1 MQRPQIGVVAKDGSE
16 PVNEKYYT
24 SGIQVTIQDMVASN
38 VTTAKKLK
46 YEILDKNGNNVTAEA
61 SGGTSGE
68 SDVPSTTF
76 DMLNDGIYTIRA
88 KAVDAKGKESATR
101 ERQVVIDTANPTIP
115 SLTVN
120 GSKGPNAGDTTYI
133 SAISVAITPG
143 TDTTSG
149 VWGIEYDIQGTN
161 KLNKPREIKTNK
173 TYTVTLTQ
181 VGTNT
186 VYARTK
192 DNAGHYSEQVN
203 TGELTKVTTSS
214 GSEEQAAGVIAKVT
228 LTTEDSINITANIT
242 GKTDQITSYD
252 FQIGTSAS
260 NIATIETRTVDI
272 NKIDGREMSYTY
284 REITGGTALTANTTY
299 YLNVIARDEW
309 GQEYTLS
316 NVLTATTIFNSYV
329 DPMIPV
335 DQSRTGMTVD
345 YMPEK
350 TAGWAIWGEDDNY
363 LYLISR
369 DTSQKVTLT
378 GFPALTEHLKVLDLA
393 VQEYTSSDY
402 TRNDSK
408 SHKGRR
414 YNTRYIAYS
423 N

>member
-228 LTTEDSINITANIT
+228 LTTEDSINVTANIT
-242 GKTDQITSYD
+242 GKTSQIVAYD

-260 NIATIETRTVDI
+260 NLATIETRTVDI
-272 NKIDGREMSYTY
+272 NKADGREMSYTY

-345 YMPEK
+345 YMPEE
-350 TAGWAIWGEDDNY
+350 TAGWAIWGEDDHY

-369 DTSQKVTLT
+369 DAKEVTLT
-378 GFPALTEHLKVLDLA
+378 GKSGEGEDYYLKTLDLA
-393 VQEYTSSDY
+393 AQTYASKDYARGTS
-402 TRNDSK
+402 K
-408 SHKGRR
+408 V
-414 YNTRYIAYS
+414 NT
-423 N
+423 